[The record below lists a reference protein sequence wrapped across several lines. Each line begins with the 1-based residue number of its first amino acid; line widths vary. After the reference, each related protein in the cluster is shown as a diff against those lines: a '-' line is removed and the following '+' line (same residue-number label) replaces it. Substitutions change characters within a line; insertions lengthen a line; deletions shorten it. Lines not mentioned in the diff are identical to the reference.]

1 MKAVE
6 YGSCTW
12 TDAVDDDD
20 DDIVKSPSS
29 TSDSVK
35 DIPSDDL
42 SSADDV
48 SSSAVRTSVD
58 IGASA
63 KLELVD
69 KITSSQMAKL
79 HRPSCSFIGNSHT
92 GISAYVQTAKSH
104 QIRLLW
110 PLCALINDIYL
121 LTYCIYVTET
131 DQFDTEL
138 VAVVLGDLESRQ
150 SGRVLIVDEIRA
162 ASQQQLE
169 WLGLVVIGT
178 HVERCVPILH
188 PTTQLLTAGTSR
200 HQVSKCQVLSFNISA
215 SE

>member
-1 MKAVE
+1 MFTNLKN
-6 YGSCTW
+6 S
-12 TDAVDDDD
+12 
-20 DDIVKSPSS
+20 
-29 TSDSVK
+29 
-35 DIPSDDL
+35 L
-42 SSADDV
+42 S
-48 SSSAVRTSVD
+48 
-58 IGASA
+58 
-63 KLELVD
+63 
-69 KITSSQMAKL
+69 
-79 HRPSCSFIGNSHT
+79 NSHT
-92 GISAYVQTAKSH
+92 GISAYVQTAKSP

-169 WLGLVVIGT
+169 WLGLVVTGT
-178 HVERCVPILH
+178 HVERRVPILH

-200 HQVSKCQVLSFNISA
+200 HVTKLVNVRFFLLTYRQANNTVFHDFQRFLHKFINIQGQSIITYTFFCILYSRQCLYTDA
-215 SE
+215 HI